1 MSLTLEGWFCGEP
14 PKLAGDR
21 CGPVMLLGISPD
33 RTFGTEISLILIWGP
48 DGSVFLGGVRC
59 LCLPGS
65 FLLLSMFEC
74 LLGLFECLD
83 APLEYGWI
91 WFGRS

>member
-1 MSLTLEGWFCGEP
+1 MSRILEGWFFGEP

-21 CGPVMLLGISPD
+21 RGPVLLLWISPD
-33 RTFGTEISLILIWGP
+33 RTFGTEISLISICGP
-48 DGSVFLGGVRC
+48 DGLVFLGGVRC
-59 LCLPGS
+59 LCLPES

-83 APLEYGWI
+83 APLEYVWI
-91 WFGRS
+91 WFRRS